1 MELSGRINFKW
12 FVFSCL
18 IFVRVSPFS
27 CPISFEGLWGKRSFW
42 ASSSFK
48 LSKTSEQH
56 CTLSILFFVV
66 LPSCG
71 HISFGRTQYF
81 TFVSIRM
88 IAQRYSL
95 CKGAMHWIQLSEVYH
110 KKDLANSV
118 QDLKKKIFSFTS
130 SNICLNLL
138 FESLYPKKTL

>member
-1 MELSGRINFKW
+1 M
-12 FVFSCL
+12 
-18 IFVRVSPFS
+18 
-27 CPISFEGLWGKRSFW
+27 GKRSFW
-42 ASSSFK
+42 ASPSFK

-118 QDLKKKIFSFTS
+118 QDLKKKIFSLLPAIFVLIFSLKVYIQRKPCEIEQNHTS
-130 SNICLNLL
+130 HRKQPQNKS
-138 FESLYPKKTL
+138 K